1 MKMTIEDRAAAAE
14 VASQPFGQVVDA
26 PNPLTLLGRLK
37 ALVDAILPA
46 RTAKAIVPSDTVALD
61 PTPRGIYVGTGG
73 DVTLRAIGSATDVA
87 YRNLPDASYIA
98 VRAQYVRATGTTASS
113 MIAEA

>member
-14 VASQPFGQVVDA
+14 AASHPFGQVIDT

-46 RTAKAIVPSDTVALD
+46 RTATAVVPSDTVALN
-61 PTPRGIYVGTGG
+61 PVPRGIYIGTGG
-73 DVTLRAIGSATDVA
+73 DVTIRPVGSAADVT

-98 VRAQYVRATGTTASS
+98 VRAQYVRAAGTTALN

>member
-1 MKMTIEDRAAAAE
+1 VKSTIEDRAAAAE
-14 VASQPFGQVVDA
+14 VASHPFGQVIDA

-46 RTAKAIVPSDTVALD
+46 RTAKAVVPSDTVALD

-73 DVTLRAIGSATDVA
+73 DVTLRAAGSAADVT

-98 VRAQYVRATGTTASS
+98 VRVSHVRATGTTALNLV
-113 MIAEA
+113 AEA